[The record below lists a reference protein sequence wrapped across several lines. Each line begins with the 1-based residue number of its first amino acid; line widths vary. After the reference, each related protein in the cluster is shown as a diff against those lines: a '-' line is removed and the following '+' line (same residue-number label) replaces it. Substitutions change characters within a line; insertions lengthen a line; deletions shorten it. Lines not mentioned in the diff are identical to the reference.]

1 MSNTS
6 RHLVYTLI
14 WLTAFTIAVLL
25 LAPRGFAAFYGM
37 GLYAKVASI
46 LWVLGFAGLFF
57 SWARIDA
64 PAHGR
69 SRRSAAVFA
78 VLWPLFFLS
87 AHVVY
92 LFFTRG
98 LRGGTRASIEFI
110 GFLIAWFAFSRVLA
124 MLFGA
129 GA

>member
-6 RHLVYTLI
+6 RQLVYTLV
-14 WLTAFTIAVLL
+14 WLTAFTLVVLVL
-25 LAPRGFAAFYGM
+25 SPRGLAAFYGM
-37 GLYAKVASI
+37 GLYAKLASI
-46 LWVLGFAGLFF
+46 LWFLGFAGIFF

-78 VLWPLFFLS
+78 VLWPLLFLF
-87 AHVVY
+87 AHIGY

-98 LRGGTRASIEFI
+98 LRGGTLASLKFT
-110 GFLIAWFAFSRVLA
+110 GFLIA
-124 MLFGA
+124 
-129 GA
+129 